1 MKTITVNARGLACPE
16 PVLLSKKALA
26 EIEHGEVIVYVDSD
40 VAKENVARM
49 AKHEGC
55 AVALKG
61 HGKGGYELRLTIN
74 PSAKAAKTHE
84 HGEIKTREAKNKAH
98 AEGIVYLFDA
108 DFIGTNRELGKVLV
122 NGFLNAI
129 TSLQQRK
136 STIVFIS
143 NGVKLTTKGSYVLEA
158 LTKLKDQ
165 GYEMLICGTC
175 LDYFKIRDKVKV
187 GTISNAV
194 EIVESLTNA
203 QKVIRF

>member
-49 AKHEGC
+49 AQHEGC
-55 AVALKG
+55 AVGLKA

-74 PSAKAAKTHE
+74 RSAKAAKTHG
-84 HGEIKTREAKNKAH
+84 HGEIKTSEAKDKTH
-98 AEGIVYLFDA
+98 AEGIAYLFDS
-108 DFIGTNRELGKVLV
+108 DFIGSNRELGKILV
-122 NGFLNAI
+122 NGFLKAI
-129 TSLQQRK
+129 TSLQHKK
-136 STIVFIS
+136 SKVIFIS
-143 NGVKLTTKGSYVLEA
+143 NGVKLATKGSYVLEVLA
-158 LTKLKDQ
+158 TLKGQ

-175 LDYFKIRDKVKV
+175 LDYFKIRDKVKI

-194 EIVESLTNA
+194 EIVESLTKA